1 MSHIFFIDGIE
12 KLNIK
17 KDSSLMMALAF
28 QEKGHEVFIL
38 FENDFYIENR
48 GEINFKLF
56 PLTGTFL
63 SDGFYLEGVE
73 FGEPIQKNVSKDDVI
88 HMRIDPPYDIRYQ
101 RYLWMLEFI
110 QDQVGARILN
120 NPKGIM
126 LHNEKLAAFKSKEHS
141 VHSFVGS
148 SNEGFT
154 KFVANQKSLGTEDLI
169 LKPLDLYSGIGV
181 EKVDIN
187 DAKLEEIFQ
196 RKVKEYQG
204 AIVAQPFLKAVYDG
218 EYRSIYYEGEEIGTI
233 MKKPVDGDFLANIA
247 QGAKFEATELPKE
260 LKAEC
265 ERISKEMMKD
275 GISFIAF
282 DLLGDTVTEINVTC
296 PGLLVEVSYALN
308 KNIAQL
314 FADKFP
320 NNK

>member
-1 MSHIFFIDGIE
+1 MSHIFFIDTIE

-28 QEKGHEVFIL
+28 QEKGHEVHIL

-48 GEINFKLF
+48 GDISFKLF
-56 PLTGTFL
+56 PLTGTFQA
-63 SDGFYLEGVE
+63 DGFYLKGVE
-73 FGEPIQKNVSKDDVI
+73 FQNPAYKVLSKNDVI

-110 QDQVGARILN
+110 QDQVGTRILN
-120 NPKGIM
+120 DPKGIM
-126 LHNEKLAAFKSKEHS
+126 LHNEKLAAFKSKHHS

-148 SNEGFT
+148 STEGFT
-154 KFVANQKSLGTEDLI
+154 KFVENQKVLGTADLI

-181 EKVDIN
+181 EKVGIN
-187 DAKLEEIFQ
+187 DPKLNDIFD

-204 AIVAQPFLKAVYDG
+204 AIVAQPFLTAVYDG
-218 EYRSIYYEGEEIGTI
+218 EYRSIYYEGEEVGTI
-233 MKKPVDGDFLANIA
+233 MKRPVDGDFLANIA
-247 QGAKFEATELPKE
+247 QGAKFEAAELPKE
-260 LKAEC
+260 LKDEC
-265 ERISKEMMKD
+265 DRISKEMMKD

-296 PGLLVEVSYALN
+296 PGLLVEVSYALK

-320 NNK
+320 IR